1 MTSTDA
7 ITPDNAHSASPTPA
21 HITFTARLA
30 AGAHLLNLDC
40 GDGVDLCWLRDGGFR
55 VTACEPELALA
66 RRASRRSGQAVRV
79 CPMAG
84 MRSVLP
90 YDGIWLS
97 RPTNL
102 AGQKTT
108 DTLRHLA
115 TLLKPGALLALPV
128 ATDLAAT
135 MAQLAEQLKEDEIPL
150 AIATRRTSAQFAGF
164 TKNFRNATSFD
175 QSCR

>member
-7 ITPDNAHSASPTPA
+7 ITHDNDHSASPTPA
-21 HITFTARLA
+21 HTAFTARLA

-66 RRASRRSGQAVRV
+66 RSASRRSGQAVRV
-79 CPMAG
+79 CPVAR

-97 RPTNL
+97 RPTDL
-102 AGQKTT
+102 TGQKAT

-135 MAQLAEQLKEDEIPL
+135 MVQLAERLKEDEIPL
-150 AIATRRTSAQFAGF
+150 AICAEQPAQSAAASSYLLLTRTTA
-164 TKNFRNATSFD
+164 
-175 QSCR
+175 

>member
-7 ITPDNAHSASPTPA
+7 ITPDTAHSASLTQA
-21 HITFTARLA
+21 HSAFTARLA

-66 RRASRRSGQAVRV
+66 RSASRRSGQAVRV
-79 CPMAG
+79 CPIAG

-102 AGQKTT
+102 AGQKAT

-135 MAQLAEQLKEDEIPL
+135 MTQLAERLKEDEIPL
-150 AIATRRTSAQFAGF
+150 TICAEQPAQSAAALSYLLLTRTSA
-164 TKNFRNATSFD
+164 
-175 QSCR
+175 

>member
-21 HITFTARLA
+21 HIAFTARLA

-66 RRASRRSGQAVRV
+66 RSASRRSGQAVRV
-79 CPMAG
+79 CPIAG

-102 AGQKTT
+102 AGQQAT

-128 ATDLAAT
+128 AADLAAA
-135 MAQLAEQLKEDEIPL
+135 MAQLAEQLKEDKIPL
-150 AIATRRTSAQFAGF
+150 AICAEQPAQSAAASSYLLLTRTTA
-164 TKNFRNATSFD
+164 
-175 QSCR
+175 

>member
-7 ITPDNAHSASPTPA
+7 ITQDNAHSASLTPA
-21 HITFTARLA
+21 HIAFTARLA

-66 RRASRRSGQAVRV
+66 RCASRRSGQAVRV
-79 CPMAG
+79 CPIAG

-97 RPTNL
+97 RPTDL

-115 TLLKPGALLALPV
+115 TLLKLGALLALPV
-128 ATDLAAT
+128 ATDLAAAMT
-135 MAQLAEQLKEDEIPL
+135 QLAEQLKEDKIPL
-150 AIATRRTSAQFAGF
+150 TICAEQPAQSAAASSYLLLTRT
-164 TKNFRNATSFD
+164 TD
-175 QSCR
+175 

>member
-1 MTSTDA
+1 VTRSDA
-7 ITPDNAHSASPTPA
+7 IAHDTAHPASPTPA
-21 HITFTARLA
+21 HSAFTARLA

-40 GDGVDLCWLRDGGFR
+40 GDGVDLCWLRDGCFR
-55 VTACEPELALA
+55 VTACEPELVLA
-66 RRASRRSGQAVRV
+66 RSASRRSGQAVRV
-79 CPMAG
+79 CPIAG

-102 AGQKTT
+102 AGQKAT

-128 ATDLAAT
+128 ATALAAT
-135 MAQLAEQLKEDEIPL
+135 MAQLAEQLTEDEIPL
-150 AIATRRTSAQFAGF
+150 AICAEQPAQSAAASSYLLLTRTTA
-164 TKNFRNATSFD
+164 
-175 QSCR
+175 

>member
-7 ITPDNAHSASPTPA
+7 ITHDTAHSASPTPGHTA
-21 HITFTARLA
+21 FTARLA

-79 CPMAG
+79 CPIAG

-102 AGQKTT
+102 AGQQAT

-128 ATDLAAT
+128 ATDLAGT
-135 MAQLAEQLKEDEIPL
+135 MTKLAEQLEQDEIPL
-150 AIATRRTSAQFAGF
+150 AICAEQPAQSAAASSYLLLTRTTA
-164 TKNFRNATSFD
+164 
-175 QSCR
+175 

>member
-7 ITPDNAHSASPTPA
+7 ITPDTAHSASPTPA
-21 HITFTARLA
+21 HTAFTARLA

-79 CPMAG
+79 CPIAG

-97 RPTNL
+97 RPTDL
-102 AGQKTT
+102 AGQKAT

-128 ATDLAAT
+128 AADLAAT
-135 MAQLAEQLKEDEIPL
+135 MAQLAEQLKEDKIPL
-150 AIATRRTSAQFAGF
+150 AICAEQPAQSAAALSYLLLTRTIA
-164 TKNFRNATSFD
+164 
-175 QSCR
+175 

>member
-7 ITPDNAHSASPTPA
+7 ITHDTAHSASPTQA
-21 HITFTARLA
+21 HIAFTARLA

-66 RRASRRSGQAVRV
+66 RSASRRSGQAVRV
-79 CPMAG
+79 CPIAR

-97 RPTNL
+97 RPTDL

-135 MAQLAEQLKEDEIPL
+135 MVQLAERLKEDEIPL
-150 AIATRRTSAQFAGF
+150 AICAEQPAQSAAASSYLLLTRTTA
-164 TKNFRNATSFD
+164 
-175 QSCR
+175 

>member
-21 HITFTARLA
+21 HSAFTARLA

-66 RRASRRSGQAVRV
+66 RRASRRSGQAVRI
-79 CPMAG
+79 CPIAG

-97 RPTNL
+97 RPTDL
-102 AGQKTT
+102 TGQKAT

-115 TLLKPGALLALPV
+115 TLLKPGAPLALPV
-128 ATDLAAT
+128 ATDRAAA
-135 MAQLAEQLKEDEIPL
+135 MIQLAERLKEDEIPL
-150 AIATRRTSAQFAGF
+150 AICAEQPAQSAAALSYLLLTRTTA
-164 TKNFRNATSFD
+164 
-175 QSCR
+175 

>member
-7 ITPDNAHSASPTPA
+7 ITPDNAHSASPTPGHTA
-21 HITFTARLA
+21 FTARLA

-55 VTACEPELALA
+55 ITACEPELAQA

-79 CPMAG
+79 CPIAG

-97 RPTNL
+97 RPTDL
-102 AGQKTT
+102 VGQQAT

-128 ATDLAAT
+128 ATDLAVA
-135 MAQLAEQLKEDEIPL
+135 MAQLAEQLTEDEIPL
-150 AIATRRTSAQFAGF
+150 AICAEQPAQSAAALRYLLLIRM
-164 TKNFRNATSFD
+164 TA
-175 QSCR
+175 

>member
-21 HITFTARLA
+21 HIAFTARLA

-79 CPMAG
+79 CPIAG

-97 RPTNL
+97 RPTDL
-102 AGQKTT
+102 AVPQAT
-108 DTLRHLA
+108 DILRHLA

-135 MAQLAEQLKEDEIPL
+135 MVQLAERLKEDEIPL
-150 AIATRRTSAQFAGF
+150 AICAEQPAQSAAALRYLLLTRTTA
-164 TKNFRNATSFD
+164 
-175 QSCR
+175 

>member
-7 ITPDNAHSASPTPA
+7 ITPDTAHSASPTPA

-55 VTACEPELALA
+55 VTACEPELAQA
-66 RRASRRSGQAVRV
+66 RSASRRSGQAVRV
-79 CPMAG
+79 CPIAG

-97 RPTNL
+97 RPTDL
-102 AGQKTT
+102 AGQKAT

-115 TLLKPGALLALPV
+115 TLLKPGAPLALPV
-128 ATDLAAT
+128 ATDLAAAMT
-135 MAQLAEQLKEDEIPL
+135 KLAERLKEDEIPL
-150 AIATRRTSAQFAGF
+150 TICAEQPTQSAAVLRYLLLTRT
-164 TKNFRNATSFD
+164 TT
-175 QSCR
+175 

>member
-7 ITPDNAHSASPTPA
+7 ITPDTAHSASLTPA
-21 HITFTARLA
+21 HSAFTARLA

-66 RRASRRSGQAVRV
+66 RSASRRSGQAVRV
-79 CPMAG
+79 CPIAG
-84 MRSVLP
+84 MRCVLP

-135 MAQLAEQLKEDEIPL
+135 MVQLAERLKEDEIPL
-150 AIATRRTSAQFAGF
+150 AICAEQPAQSAAASSYLLLTRTTA
-164 TKNFRNATSFD
+164 
-175 QSCR
+175 

>member
-7 ITPDNAHSASPTPA
+7 ITHDTAHSASPTPA
-21 HITFTARLA
+21 HIAFTARLA

-40 GDGVDLCWLRDGGFR
+40 DDGVDLCWLRDGGFR

-66 RRASRRSGQAVRV
+66 RNASRRSGQAVRV
-79 CPMAG
+79 CPIAG

-97 RPTNL
+97 RPTDL
-102 AGQKTT
+102 AGQQAS

-135 MAQLAEQLKEDEIPL
+135 MAQLAERLKEDEIPL
-150 AIATRRTSAQFAGF
+150 AICAEQPAQSAASSYLLLTRTTA
-164 TKNFRNATSFD
+164 
-175 QSCR
+175 

>member
-7 ITPDNAHSASPTPA
+7 ITPDTAHSASPTPA
-21 HITFTARLA
+21 HIAFTARLA

-66 RRASRRSGQAVRV
+66 RCASRRSGQAVRV
-79 CPMAG
+79 CPIAG

-97 RPTNL
+97 RPTDL

-115 TLLKPGALLALPV
+115 TLLKPGAPLALPV

-135 MAQLAEQLKEDEIPL
+135 MGQLAERLKEDEIPL
-150 AIATRRTSAQFAGF
+150 AICAEQPAQSAAASSYLLLTRTTA
-164 TKNFRNATSFD
+164 
-175 QSCR
+175 

>member
-7 ITPDNAHSASPTPA
+7 ITQDNDHSASPTPA
-21 HITFTARLA
+21 HTAFTARLA

-79 CPMAG
+79 CPIAG

-97 RPTNL
+97 RPADL

-150 AIATRRTSAQFAGF
+150 TICAEQPAQSAAASSYLLLTRTTA
-164 TKNFRNATSFD
+164 
-175 QSCR
+175 

>member
-7 ITPDNAHSASPTPA
+7 ITQDNAHSASLTPA
-21 HITFTARLA
+21 HTAFTARLA

-79 CPMAG
+79 CPIAG

-97 RPTNL
+97 RPTDL
-102 AGQKTT
+102 AGQKAT

-135 MAQLAEQLKEDEIPL
+135 MAQLAEQLTEDEIPL
-150 AIATRRTSAQFAGF
+150 AICAEQPAQSAAASSYLLLTRTTA
-164 TKNFRNATSFD
+164 
-175 QSCR
+175 

>member
-7 ITPDNAHSASPTPA
+7 IAPDTAHSASPTPGHTA
-21 HITFTARLA
+21 FTARLA

-79 CPMAG
+79 CPIAG

-97 RPTNL
+97 RPADL
-102 AGQKTT
+102 AGQKAT

-135 MAQLAEQLKEDEIPL
+135 MVQLAERLKEDEIPL
-150 AIATRRTSAQFAGF
+150 AICAQQPAQSAAALSYLLLTRT
-164 TKNFRNATSFD
+164 TD
-175 QSCR
+175 

>member
-1 MTSTDA
+1 M
-7 ITPDNAHSASPTPA
+7 TPA
-21 HITFTARLA
+21 HTAFTARLA

-79 CPMAG
+79 CPIAG

-97 RPTNL
+97 RPTDL
-102 AGQKTT
+102 AGQKAT

-135 MAQLAEQLKEDEIPL
+135 MAQLAEQLTEDEIPL
-150 AIATRRTSAQFAGF
+150 AICAEQPAQSAAASSYLLLTRTTA
-164 TKNFRNATSFD
+164 
-175 QSCR
+175 